1 MPDAAAL
8 RWIAARGRWMQG
20 GIAAAL
26 GAVAAL
32 GQAPW
37 DLWPLT
43 LLAFAGLYGC
53 YSVAPGWRRAAWL
66 GVAGG
71 AGYFAVALSWIVEP
85 FLIDVARHGWMAPFA
100 LVLFAV
106 GFALFWAGAQGIA
119 RRLGSGALGWAAMLT
134 LSEALRG
141 WLWTGFPWA
150 QPGHVL
156 IATPMLRWAS
166 IGGALPLTFAV
177 LIGGAALW
185 HLTLG
190 RRWTGAAGLAALAA
204 LAALWVGTPWLG
216 AVPAPGMDAPVI
228 RLVQPNVPQA
238 EKWDPAHMQEHFD
251 RQMRYTLADAPPDLI
266 VWPETAVPTLLNRA
280 EGILAGISEAAR
292 GAPVVLGVQRA
303 EGARY
308 FNSLLVLD
316 GQGNR
321 SALYDKH
328 HLVPFG
334 EYVPFGDLLEQ
345 FGIRG
350 LAQQGGYGYSPGP
363 GARLIDMGPLGAAL
377 PLICYEGVFARD
389 VASAKGRADFMLLIT
404 NDAWFGQVSGP
415 FQHLAQAR
423 LRSAEQGLPMIR
435 AANTGVSAI
444 IDAAG
449 RITAEIPL
457 GQAGYLDAPLPP
469 PTAPTPYA
477 RNGDWP
483 ALALLALLAL
493 VSALLHRVRNARAS
507 MVGD

>member
-1 MPDAAAL
+1 MPDAAAR
-8 RWIAARGRWMQG
+8 RWIMARGRRVQA
-20 GIAAAL
+20 GIAFAL

-43 LLAFAGLYGC
+43 LLAFAGIYGC
-53 YSVAPGWRRAAWL
+53 FASAPNWRRAAWL
-66 GVAGG
+66 GLAGG
-71 AGYFAVALSWIVEP
+71 TGYFAVALSWIIEP

-100 LVLFAV
+100 LVFSAI

-119 RRLGSGALGWAAMLT
+119 RRLGGGVLVWAAMLT

-156 IATPMLRWAS
+156 IPTPMLHWAS
-166 IGGALPLTFAV
+166 VGGALPLTFAV

-185 HLTLG
+185 HLALG
-190 RRWTGAAGLAALAA
+190 RRWAGATGLA
-204 LAALWVGTPWLG
+204 VLG
-216 AVPAPGMDAPVI
+216 AFYAAAPWVSEAPVPGADAPII

-238 EKWDPAHMQEHFD
+238 EKWDRAHMQNHFN
-251 RQMRYTLADAPPDLI
+251 RQMRYTWADAPPDLI
-266 VWPETAVPTLLNRA
+266 VWPETSVPTLLNHA
-280 EGILAGISEAAR
+280 DDLIAAIAEAAR
-292 GAPVVLGVQRA
+292 GAPVVLGVQRS
-303 EGARY
+303 EGGRY
-308 FNSLLVLD
+308 YNSLLVLD

-321 SALYDKH
+321 TALYDKH

-334 EYVPFGDLLEQ
+334 EYVPFGDLLGR

-350 LAQQGGYGYSPGP
+350 LAQQSGYGYSPGP
-363 GARLIDMGPLGAAL
+363 GAQVIDMGPLGSAL

-389 VASAKGRADFMLLIT
+389 VAAAPERADFLLLIT
-404 NDAWFGQVSGP
+404 NDAWFGQLSGP

-449 RITAEIPL
+449 QITAEIPL
-457 GQAGYLDAPLPP
+457 GQAGYLDAALPP
-469 PTAPTPYA
+469 PAAPTLYA
-477 RNGDWP
+477 RSGDWP
-483 ALALLALLAL
+483 ALLLLALLTSVA
-493 VSALLHRVRNARAS
+493 ALLHHTRNAR
-507 MVGD
+507 GRHR

>member
-1 MPDAAAL
+1 MPDAAAR
-8 RWIAARGRWMQG
+8 RWIAVRAWWVQA

-43 LLAFAGLYGC
+43 LLAFAGLFGC
-53 YSVAPGWRRAAWL
+53 FAAAPGWRFAAL
-66 GVAGG
+66 MGLAGG
-71 AGYFAVALSWIVEP
+71 TGYFAVALSWIIEP

-100 LVLFAV
+100 LVFSAV

-119 RRLGSGALGWAAMLT
+119 RWLGGGAVTWAAMLT

-156 IATPMLRWAS
+156 IPTPMLHWAS
-166 IGGALPLTFAV
+166 MGGALPLTFAV

-185 HLTLG
+185 HLALG
-190 RRWTGAAGLAALAA
+190 RRWAGAAGLALLTALFFTA
-204 LAALWVGTPWLG
+204 PQLG
-216 AVPAPGMDAPVI
+216 KVPAAGAGAPVI

-238 EKWDPAHMQEHFD
+238 EKWDPAHMQDHFD
-251 RQMRYTLADAPPDLI
+251 RKMRYTSAGGAPDLI
-266 VWPETAVPTLLNRA
+266 VWPETALPTLLNHA
-280 EGILAGISEAAR
+280 GDILNAIAEAA
-292 GAPVVLGVQRA
+292 GGTPVVLGVQRS

-316 GQGNR
+316 GQGKR

-334 EYVPFGDLLEQ
+334 EYVPFGDLLGR

-363 GARLIDMGPLGAAL
+363 GARLIDMGALGAAL

-389 VASAKGRADFMLLIT
+389 IAAAPGRADFMLLIT

-449 RITAEIPL
+449 QVTAEIPL

-469 PTAPTPYA
+469 PAAPTPYA
-477 RNGDWP
+477 RSGDWP
-483 ALALLALLAL
+483 ALSLLVLLALGP
-493 VSALLHRVRNARAS
+493 ALLRRRRNAPALNA
-507 MVGD
+507 GD

>member
-1 MPDAAAL
+1 MPDTAAL
-8 RWIAARGRWMQG
+8 RCGARRWWVQA

-37 DLWPLT
+37 NLWPLT

-53 YSVAPGWRRAAWL
+53 YRAAPGWRRAAWL
-66 GVAGG
+66 GLAGG
-71 AGYFAVALSWIVEP
+71 TGYFAVALSWIIEP

-100 LVLFAV
+100 LIFSAV

-119 RRLGSGALGWAAMLT
+119 RWLGGGALSWAAMLA

-156 IATPMLRWAS
+156 ISTPMLHWAS

-185 HLTLG
+185 HLALG
-190 RRWTGAAGLAALAA
+190 RRWAGAAGLAALGALYAA
-204 LAALWVGTPWLG
+204 APWLNEAPMPG
-216 AVPAPGMDAPVI
+216 ADAPII

-238 EKWDPAHMQEHFD
+238 EKWDPAHMQDHFD
-251 RQMRYTLADAPPDLI
+251 RQMRYTFADAPPDLI
-266 VWPETAVPTLLNRA
+266 VWPETSVPSLLNNA
-280 EGILAGISEAAR
+280 DDILDGIAEAAR

-303 EGARY
+303 EGGRY

-321 SALYDKH
+321 AALYDKH

-334 EYVPFGDLLEQ
+334 EYVPFGDLLGKL
-345 FGIRG
+345 GIRG

-363 GARLIDMGPLGAAL
+363 GARLIDMGSLGLAL

-389 VASAKGRADFMLLIT
+389 IAAAPGRADFMLLIT

-415 FQHLAQAR
+415 FQHLAQAQ

-444 IDAAG
+444 IDSGG

-457 GQAGYLDAPLPP
+457 GQAGYLDAALPP
-469 PTAPTPYA
+469 AAAPTPYA
-477 RNGDWP
+477 RTGDWP
-483 ALALLALLAL
+483 ALGLLALLAL
-493 VSALLHRVRNARAS
+493 VAALLHRSRTRAS
-507 MVGD
+507 GTDSD

>member
-1 MPDAAAL
+1 MPDAAAR
-8 RWIAARGRWMQG
+8 RWIAARGRWGQA
-20 GIAAAL
+20 GICAAL
-26 GAVAAL
+26 GAAAAL

-37 DLWPLT
+37 GLWPMT
-43 LLAFAGLYGC
+43 VIAFAGVYGC
-53 YSVAPGWRRAAWL
+53 FSVAIGWRRAVWL
-66 GVAGG
+66 GLAAGT
-71 AGYFAVALSWIVEP
+71 GYFAVALSWIIEP

-100 LVLFAV
+100 LVFSAV

-119 RRLGSGALGWAAMLT
+119 RRLGGGVILWAVLLT

-156 IATPMLRWAS
+156 ISTPMLHWAS
-166 IGGALPLTFAV
+166 VGGALLLTFAV
-177 LIGGAALW
+177 LIAGAALW

-190 RRWTGAAGLAALAA
+190 RRIAGGAALAVLGA
-204 LAALWVGTPWLG
+204 LFLAAPLSG
-216 AVPAPGMDAPVI
+216 PAPLPGPDAPIV

-238 EKWDPAHMQEHFD
+238 EKWDPAHMQDHFD
-251 RQMRYTLADAPPDLI
+251 RQMRFTHAGGVPDLI
-266 VWPETAVPTLLNRA
+266 VWPETSVPGLLNHA
-280 EGILAGISEAAR
+280 GEILDAIAGAAR

-308 FNSLLVLD
+308 FNSLLLLD
-316 GQGNR
+316 GQGNQ

-334 EYVPFGDLLEQ
+334 EYVPFGDLLGR

-350 LAQQGGYGYSPGP
+350 LAQQAGYGYSPGP
-363 GARLIDMGPLGAAL
+363 GARLIDMGPLGSAL

-389 VASAKGRADFMLLIT
+389 VAAAPGRADFMLLIT
-404 NDAWFGQVSGP
+404 NDAWFGQLSGP

-435 AANTGVSAI
+435 AANTGVSAV

-449 RITAEIPL
+449 QITADIGL
-457 GQAGYLDAPLPP
+457 GQAGYLDVALPP
-469 PTAPTPYA
+469 PAPPTLYA
-477 RNGDWP
+477 RRGDWP
-483 ALALLALLAL
+483 ALALLALLGGVAAL
-493 VSALLHRVRNARAS
+493 MHRRRNLGLRRR
-507 MVGD
+507 